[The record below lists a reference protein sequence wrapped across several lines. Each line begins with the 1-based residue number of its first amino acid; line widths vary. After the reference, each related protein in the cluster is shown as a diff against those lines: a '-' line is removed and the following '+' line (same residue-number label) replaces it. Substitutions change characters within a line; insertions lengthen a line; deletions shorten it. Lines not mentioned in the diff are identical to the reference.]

1 MSENYLN
8 EVIEELYEVLVG
20 ADSLLMSHEAWPIH
34 TTIDNKIRLLQGMIK
49 YFESKDTIQDYKRCS
64 KLKRYIDVIKV
75 SDNLVINHNPLS
87 GSRNIFDGLL

>member
-1 MSENYLN
+1 MSENFLS
-8 EVIEELYEVLVG
+8 EVIEELYDVLLDPHQG
-20 ADSLLMSHEAWPIH
+20 WPLN
-34 TTIDNKIRLLQGMIK
+34 TPVEKKIRLLQGMIK

-87 GSRNIFDGLL
+87 GSRNIFDGLI

>member
-8 EVIEELYEVLVG
+8 EVIEELYEVLVRNL
-20 ADSLLMSHEAWPIH
+20 DSFDMWPIN

-64 KLKRYIDVIKV
+64 KLKRYIEVMKV
-75 SDNLVINHNPLS
+75 SDTMKVYKNNIS
-87 GSRNIFDGLL
+87 GSKVLNN

>member
-20 ADSLLMSHEAWPIH
+20 ADSVLMSHEAWPIH

-64 KLKRYIDVIKV
+64 KLKRYIEVMKV
-75 SDNLVINHNPLS
+75 SDTMKVYKNNIS
-87 GSRNIFDGLL
+87 GSKVLNN

>member
-1 MSENYLN
+1 MSENFLS
-8 EVIEELYEVLVG
+8 EVIEELYEVLLDPHQG
-20 ADSLLMSHEAWPIH
+20 WPLNTPIEK
-34 TTIDNKIRLLQGMIK
+34 KIRLLQGMIK

>member
-8 EVIEELYEVLVG
+8 EVIEELYDVLVRNL
-20 ADSLLMSHEAWPIH
+20 DSFDMWPIN

-64 KLKRYIDVIKV
+64 KLKRYIEVMKV
-75 SDNLVINHNPLS
+75 SDTMKVYKNNIS
-87 GSRNIFDGLL
+87 GSKVLNN

>member
-8 EVIEELYEVLVG
+8 EVIEELYEVLVRNL
-20 ADSLLMSHEAWPIH
+20 DSYDMYMWPIN

-64 KLKRYIDVIKV
+64 KLKRYIEVMKV
-75 SDNLVINHNPLS
+75 SDAMKIYKNNIS
-87 GSRNIFDGLL
+87 GSKVLNNWS

>member
-1 MSENYLN
+1 MSENFLS
-8 EVIEELYEVLVG
+8 EVIEELYDVLLDPHQG
-20 ADSLLMSHEAWPIH
+20 WPLNTPIEK
-34 TTIDNKIRLLQGMIK
+34 KIRLLQGMIK

-87 GSRNIFDGLL
+87 GSRNIFDGLI

>member
-1 MSENYLN
+1 MSENFLS
-8 EVIEELYEVLVG
+8 EVIEELYEVLLDPHQG
-20 ADSLLMSHEAWPIH
+20 WPLNTPIE
-34 TTIDNKIRLLQGMIK
+34 KKMRLLQGMIK

-64 KLKRYIDVIKV
+64 KLKRYIDVINV

>member
-8 EVIEELYEVLVG
+8 EVIEELYDVLVRNL
-20 ADSLLMSHEAWPIH
+20 DSFDMWPIN

-64 KLKRYIDVIKV
+64 KLKRYIEVMKV
-75 SDNLVINHNPLS
+75 SDTMKVYKNNIS
-87 GSRNIFDGLL
+87 GSKILNN

>member
-1 MSENYLN
+1 MSENFLS
-8 EVIEELYEVLVG
+8 EVIEELYDVLLDPHQG
-20 ADSLLMSHEAWPIH
+20 WPLN
-34 TTIDNKIRLLQGMIK
+34 TPVEKKIRLLQGMIK

>member
-8 EVIEELYEVLVG
+8 EVIEELYEVLVRNL
-20 ADSLLMSHEAWPIH
+20 DSYDMWPIN

-64 KLKRYIDVIKV
+64 KLKRYIEVMKV
-75 SDNLVINHNPLS
+75 SDAMKIYKNNIS
-87 GSRNIFDGLL
+87 GSKVLNN